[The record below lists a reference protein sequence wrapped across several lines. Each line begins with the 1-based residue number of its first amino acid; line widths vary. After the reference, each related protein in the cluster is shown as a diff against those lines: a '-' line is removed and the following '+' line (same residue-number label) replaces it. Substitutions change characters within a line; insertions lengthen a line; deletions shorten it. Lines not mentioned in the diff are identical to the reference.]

1 MERKRLVLDANI
13 LIRGCFG
20 RRVRGV
26 LADYADKA
34 DFYVALAALTEARHY
49 VVDLARRR
57 GLDEAVCIEALDSLL
72 SIVQVVED
80 DLLETGRVE
89 AQARIRDPED
99 WPTLAL
105 SLQLECAVWTEDQD
119 FFGTGVATWTCA
131 NVERFLGP

>member
-20 RRVRGV
+20 RRVRGL

-34 DFYVALAALTEARHY
+34 DFYMAQAALTEARHY

-57 GLDEAVCIEALDSLL
+57 GL
-72 SIVQVVED
+72 ED
-80 DLLETGRVE
+80 DLLEPGREE

-99 WPTLAL
+99 WPTLDLRHCGAFSGPIKAGGFAAAAHRAPCRSAL
-105 SLQLECAVWTEDQD
+105 LLRRSLT
-119 FFGTGVATWTCA
+119 ATA
-131 NVERFLGP
+131 PISR

>member
-20 RRVRGV
+20 RRVRGL

-34 DFYVALAALTEARHY
+34 DFYMAQAALMEARHY

-57 GLDEAVCIEALDSLL
+57 GLD
-72 SIVQVVED
+72 D
-80 DLLETGRVE
+80 DLLEPGREE

-131 NVERFLGP
+131 TVERFLGP